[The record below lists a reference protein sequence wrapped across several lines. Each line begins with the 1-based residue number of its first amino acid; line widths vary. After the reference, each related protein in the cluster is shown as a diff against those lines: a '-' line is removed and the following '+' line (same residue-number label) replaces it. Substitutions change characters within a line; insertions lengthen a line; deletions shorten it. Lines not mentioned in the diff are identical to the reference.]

1 MALMLSGPVLADNSV
16 NDCLDQ
22 LKARVSAVPG
32 LASVYGY
39 RSAKA
44 TLPVE
49 VAITSTGDIPGDS
62 PVGLSAAYDYI
73 IDVMVRIDDDYEAAE
88 RKLNDVVGDIWR
100 AVWGANEPYW
110 SDCFAYGV
118 AQKPASLEGM
128 VNWRRGIMYV
138 RVIPR

>member
-49 VAITSTGDIPGDS
+49 VAITSTGDIPGNS

-73 IDVMVRIDDDYEAAE
+73 IFLWQVSSCKRYGFYDLSV
-88 RKLNDVVGDIWR
+88 KLH
-100 AVWGANEPYW
+100 
-110 SDCFAYGV
+110 
-118 AQKPASLEGM
+118 
-128 VNWRRGIMYV
+128 
-138 RVIPR
+138 